1 MSSVVDTR
9 KTSPPEV
16 VPIKSHD
23 EIKKPKLALAKDKE
37 IVPEDANIPDN
48 YVAWTLKNQKE
59 LPPITWGN
67 MLQNIN
73 WISTA
78 VLTITPTLALYGALH
93 TKLRWETA
101 VWSVLYYFI
110 TGLGTFFIQAYA
122 INARLISVITQV
134 SLPATTVS
142 GLTALTTPPSP
153 SNTSSPSLVQELLRV
168 PLNGGLVV
176 TVPTIVTLIPNSTLT
191 TRTGVS
197 GGHTLVG

>member
-9 KTSPPEV
+9 KTSPPEM

-110 TGLGTFFIQAYA
+110 TGLGRFFIQAYA

-134 SLPATTVS
+134 SLPATTACGRTGRITRPNRYNMRSRSQVQAPSRARSS
-142 GLTALTTPPSP
+142 GGAVDTAPTTATPTPTLTHTTPTRASGSP
-153 SNTSSPSLVQELLRV
+153 
-168 PLNGGLVV
+168 
-176 TVPTIVTLIPNSTLT
+176 TLA
-191 TRTGVS
+191 G
-197 GGHTLVG
+197 